1 MTNTNKTTYITAL
14 DYALSHLTDAPA
26 EIMEKLAKLR
36 EQTEK
41 RNSAERKPTK
51 AQTQNVELA
60 EVVRE
65 VLADSAKP
73 LTITEIMQADERFTG
88 LSNQKISAVVRS
100 MGDKVKKIPDKRV
113 SRFTLAE

>member
-26 EIMEKLAKLR
+26 EIVEKLAKLR

-41 RNSAERKPTK
+41 RNSADRKPTK

-65 VLADSAKP
+65 VLSDSAKP
-73 LTITEIMQADERFTG
+73 LTITEIMHADERLAG
-88 LSNQKISAVVRS
+88 LSNQKVYAVVRS
-100 MGDKVKKIPDKRV
+100 MGDAVTKVPDKRV
-113 SRFTLAE
+113 NRFTLAA

>member
-26 EIMEKLAKLR
+26 EIVEKLAKLR
-36 EQTEK
+36 EQT
-41 RNSAERKPTK
+41 K
-51 AQTQNVELA
+51 AQTQNAELS

-73 LTITEIMQADERFTG
+73 LTITEIMQADERFAG

-100 MGDKVKKIPDKRV
+100 MGDQVKKIPDKRV
-113 SRFTLAE
+113 SRFTLAA